1 MDKKHIVVQS
11 FSKNIDL
18 EKIKTLEKTH
28 TYISDKLILDAINGV
43 NVVSKDHHEVLK
55 NKTGFSRILGELTGN
70 SKIHQDMIN
79 ENVIQGIIACTSWLQ
94 DHDRHLSR
102 LDKRINENMNVI
114 KDHFSKIKEK
124 NRELEDKLNDFQQA
138 SINNFINIEERL
150 KNIEIKTLI
159 DQEIVKLES
168 SDKYD
173 IFKDYSLKIFIFMDN
188 LFSGRFGLYDLN
200 NQKENIDYLEDKL
213 KVYLKREIGNNCL
226 KDYINFEDIHNNI
239 KDFDDLEKSAIS
251 YISNCQSTFLE
262 HKQIRPIVSDLIK
275 ISSND
280 DISEFKKD
288 IKNNSRISEFT
299 TYEDYIRNTIR
310 EFK

>member
-1 MDKKHIVVQS
+1 
-11 FSKNIDL
+11 
-18 EKIKTLEKTH
+18 
-28 TYISDKLILDAINGV
+28 
-43 NVVSKDHHEVLK
+43 
-55 NKTGFSRILGELTGN
+55 
-70 SKIHQDMIN
+70 
-79 ENVIQGIIACTSWLQ
+79 
-94 DHDRHLSR
+94 
-102 LDKRINENMNVI
+102 MNVI

-251 YISNCQSTFLE
+251 YISNCQSTF
-262 HKQIRPIVSDLIK
+262 IRTFTNSFNTKLRNRINLYSYFFFTKRRIKTYSRNRKIYLAKTTTKAKLI
-275 ISSND
+275 
-280 DISEFKKD
+280 
-288 IKNNSRISEFT
+288 
-299 TYEDYIRNTIR
+299 
-310 EFK
+310 

>member
-1 MDKKHIVVQS
+1 
-11 FSKNIDL
+11 
-18 EKIKTLEKTH
+18 
-28 TYISDKLILDAINGV
+28 
-43 NVVSKDHHEVLK
+43 
-55 NKTGFSRILGELTGN
+55 
-70 SKIHQDMIN
+70 
-79 ENVIQGIIACTSWLQ
+79 
-94 DHDRHLSR
+94 
-102 LDKRINENMNVI
+102 
-114 KDHFSKIKEK
+114 
-124 NRELEDKLNDFQQA
+124 
-138 SINNFINIEERL
+138 
-150 KNIEIKTLI
+150 
-159 DQEIVKLES
+159 
-168 SDKYD
+168 
-173 IFKDYSLKIFIFMDN
+173 MDN

-275 ISSND
+275 ISSTD

-288 IKNNSRISEFT
+288 IKNNSIISEFT

>member
-1 MDKKHIVVQS
+1 MGWNLNTS
-11 FSKNIDL
+11 
-18 EKIKTLEKTH
+18 
-28 TYISDKLILDAINGV
+28 
-43 NVVSKDHHEVLK
+43 
-55 NKTGFSRILGELTGN
+55 
-70 SKIHQDMIN
+70 
-79 ENVIQGIIACTSWLQ
+79 TSWKL
-94 DHDRHLSR
+94 
-102 LDKRINENMNVI
+102 ENVI

-251 YISNCQSTFLE
+251 YISNCQSTLGTDFLPDAPC
-262 HKQIRPIVSDLIK
+262 H
-275 ISSND
+275 ISFSSH
-280 DISEFKKD
+280 IHHLASG
-288 IKNNSRISEFT
+288 S
-299 TYEDYIRNTIR
+299 
-310 EFK
+310 